1 MRSRVPAFT
10 FTLLCS
16 STASAQTIEQSGTNN
31 TAFIIPGDHN
41 TVNYNRAP
49 PGPPPPDPATLHA
62 DARTR
67 LLIVGLRGNFE
78 AQSSSAMGASA
89 TVFAG
94 LWIDTDRAAD
104 RSLTLRVEGRF
115 SYGWAFGHYVM
126 PDDSRA
132 SRARTVGVLDVGVE
146 AAVGVHLRRRESWS
160 VSIDAGVGVGG
171 AIPLDVQRPDARETF
186 AFPVTVRMRR
196 DRVFLE
202 VRPQLALRPSHDVR
216 YTGFLAETAE
226 TSLNAAFVLEGGF
239 GVAF

>member
-1 MRSRVPAFT
+1 MRSRALAFA
-10 FTLLCS
+10 FCCS
-16 STASAQTIEQSGTNN
+16 STASAQVVNQGGTDNI
-31 TAFIIPGDHN
+31 TVVIPGDHN
-41 TVNYNRAP
+41 TVNINRAP
-49 PGPPPPDPATLHA
+49 AGATPPDPAALHA

-67 LLIVGLRGNFE
+67 LLVVGLRGDFE
-78 AQSSSAMGASA
+78 AQASSAMGASA

-94 LWIDTDRAAD
+94 LWIDTDRTAD

-132 SRARTVGVLDVGVE
+132 SRAPTVGVLDVGVE

-171 AIPLDVQRPDARETF
+171 AIPLDVQRPDARESF

-202 VRPQLALRPSHDVR
+202 VRPQLALRPSYDVR

-226 TSLNAAFVLEGGF
+226 TSLSATFVIEGGF